1 MSLLRLC
8 SSRSSGSA
16 TLRELLVLPLGCHR
30 CLQLRRHPAWSPEWS
45 WDFFRR
51 NYSSI
56 IPKKDDGK
64 NEIWERARLLQVLK
78 ARMQQLRADNVTEV
92 KCTEVQFVNRINV
105 IHLESHTETKNL
117 TFLPDSELT
126 KSFNTNT
133 VPLVKEKT
141 TKEQMS
147 EKCHVGTIVPKST
160 STPSK
165 WIEKLDKEKRNK
177 TRRQLNIMKK
187 VKESLPSSSTQN
199 VTTAKST
206 GTGRKRT
213 SKDNAAKTPVTHT
226 ASSSVKNKP
235 HAVHPDTK
243 SSALHDFSLEAVL
256 AEVEN
261 LDQQLN
267 KWEPSAK
274 LLEDEEG
281 NKYGDAQRNI
291 LSYVEACAF
300 INDLD
305 RAHQCVMFHHRILTR
320 RKQLNIKIY
329 SALMHLW
336 AKKGSLNQI
345 GKLFSLVEE
354 AELKPNLDCY
364 MAALECMGRMENCS
378 PRVIERCLQ
387 QLEEDGFTT
396 QGLFKNCVFQKD
408 EREMVLKAICAV
420 DPDFQLQ
427 TEPEMEVCQ
436 SPLVKEFYSKAEPV
450 KYPKLHL
457 CVQEMKERFDR
468 QLSKEQADTIT
479 IDSVEV
485 TKPITEKMKR
495 MRNRLADLRAKW
507 QKSLLQAFREY
518 KFHLAG
524 DRTCSWKMNLYP
536 YLCLLDDKEYVDIMI
551 QSIANIP
558 PNGEALLMIAK
569 ELGNRVYNK
578 YSIRK
583 KIKNEM
589 VDKIKETY
597 YAYVELLAKDA
608 ELYNFLPREYWMKL
622 EREMNLGPSL
632 ITEDSLWPHF
642 LIVHLGTHLV
652 DLMVREIKIP
662 IYTQDPGHE
671 KKFIPVLYHMYSF
684 RSTKQ
689 IGFIKP
695 HPILIQILSEAAE
708 TTLIFDS
715 SVMPMVCAPIP
726 WTSPKFGAYV
736 LTPTKL
742 MRCIEGALQHQLLL
756 EKCKSSDLHPVL
768 DSLNQLGNCAWKVN
782 KPMLDLI
789 ISIFNDKG
797 NEKLEIPPPLS
808 EAPNMPKS
816 DPKSEIS
823 PAAKSVLKKKIA
835 WVRKRTAEMHSL
847 RMDALYK
854 LSIANHLRDDVFWFP
869 HNMDF
874 RGRTY
879 PCPPYFNHLGSDV
892 TRAVLLFAEGKPL
905 GEHGLNWL
913 KIHLVNLT
921 GFKKKC
927 SLKERLD
934 YAAGVMDNILDSAD
948 NPLTGRKWWM
958 NADEPWQTLACCTE
972 IAHAVRSPDPTK
984 YISYFPVH
992 QDGSCNGLQHYAAL
1006 GRDVIGATSVN
1017 LMPCEVPQDVYSG
1030 VAQQVEEFRKRDA
1043 EKGVRIAQI
1052 LEGFINRK
1060 VVKQTVM
1067 TVVYGVT
1074 RFGGRLQIEKRL
1086 KEVEDF
1092 PKDYVW
1098 DASHYLVQQV
1108 FSSLKEMFT
1117 GTRGIQDW
1125 LTESARLISKSG
1137 SSVEWITP
1145 LGLPIVQPYHRTR
1158 NTLLRSNLQNLNL
1171 QISHDATQR
1180 PDTVKQKNA
1189 FPPNF
1194 IHSLD
1199 STHMMLTA
1207 LYCYSAGVTFVSV
1220 HDCFWTHAYT
1230 VDIMNKVCR
1239 EQFVVLHSQPILK
1252 DLSKFLVNKYRYN
1265 IPADR
1270 KSKKLQDY
1278 QRMMELLSKVLET
1291 GEFDLEK
1298 VKQSTYFFS

>member
-1 MSLLRLC
+1 MSFLRLC
-8 SSRSSGSA
+8 SSRSSRPE
-16 TLRELLVLPLGCHR
+16 TLRELLLLPSGCHR
-30 CLQLRRHPAWSPEWS
+30 CLQLRRHSVRSSELPWG
-45 WDFFRR
+45 FFRR

-56 IPKKDDGK
+56 IPKKDVGK
-64 NEIWERARLLQVLK
+64 DQPCEKTRLLQVLE
-78 ARMQQLRADNVTEV
+78 ARMQQLQADNITEV

-105 IHLESHTETKNL
+105 THDENQSSTNNL
-117 TFLPDSELT
+117 TFLPDQEFK
-126 KSFNTNT
+126 KSLNLSTEAF
-133 VPLVKEKT
+133 VEEKIA
-141 TKEQMS
+141 KEQMGK
-147 EKCHVGTIVPKST
+147 KCHTEPVIPKTASA
-160 STPSK
+160 PRK

-177 TRRQLNIMKK
+177 TRRQLNIVKK
-187 VKESLPSSSTQN
+187 IKESKESLQLSSTKS
-199 VTTAKST
+199 VTGAKTTEMGSKST
-206 GTGRKRT
+206 
-213 SKDNAAKTPVTHT
+213 SKGNVAKAPVTHR
-226 ASSSVKNKP
+226 ARPSVMSNRE
-235 HAVHPDTK
+235 AK
-243 SSALHDFSLEAVL
+243 SDALHDFSVEAIL

-261 LDQQLN
+261 LDQQLIN
-267 KWEPSAK
+267 WEPSAK

-329 SALMHLW
+329 SVLMQLW
-336 AKKGSLNQI
+336 AKKGSLSQI
-345 GKLFSLVEE
+345 GNLFSLVEE
-354 AELKPNLDCY
+354 AGLKPNLGCY

-378 PRVIERCLQ
+378 PHVIERCFQ
-387 QLEEDGFTT
+387 QLKEDGFTI
-396 QGLFKNCVFQKD
+396 QDLFKNCVFHKD
-408 EREMVLKAICAV
+408 EREMIMKAIWAV
-420 DPDFQLQ
+420 DPEFQLQ
-427 TEPEMEVCQ
+427 PEPEVEICQ
-436 SPLVKEFYSKAEPV
+436 SPLVKHFYSKIEPI

-457 CVQEMKERFDR
+457 CLEQLKERFDR
-468 QLSKEQADTIT
+468 QLSREQEDTIS
-479 IDSVEV
+479 ISSVEA

-495 MRNRLADLRAKW
+495 MRNRVADLRAKW
-507 QKSLLQAFREY
+507 HKSLLQAFREF

-524 DRTCSWKMNLYP
+524 DRSCSWKMNLYP

-558 PNGEALLMIAK
+558 PNGEALLTIAK
-569 ELGNRVYNK
+569 ELGNRIYNK

-589 VDKIKETY
+589 VDKIKQIY
-597 YAYVELLAKDA
+597 YAYIELLAKDT
-608 ELYNFLPREYWMKL
+608 ELNNFLPREHMVKV
-622 EREMNLGPSL
+622 EKEMNLGLSL
-632 ITEDSLWPHF
+632 LSEDSPWPHF
-642 LIVHLGTHLV
+642 LIIDLGTHLV
-652 DLMVREIKIP
+652 DLMVHEIKIP
-662 IYTQDPGHE
+662 MNTQSPSHE
-671 KKFIPVLYHMYSF
+671 RKFIPVLYHMYSF
-684 RSTKQ
+684 RSNKQ

-695 HPILIQILSEAAE
+695 HPILTELLSQAAE

-715 SVMPMVCAPIP
+715 CVMPMVCAPIP
-726 WTSPKFGAYV
+726 WTSPRFGAYI
-736 LTPTKL
+736 LAPTKL
-742 MRCIEGALQHQLLL
+742 MRCVEGALQHQLLL

-768 DSLNQLGNCAWKVN
+768 DSLTQLGNCAWKVN
-782 KPMLDLI
+782 KPILDLI

-797 NEKLEIPPPLS
+797 SEKLEIPPPLS
-808 EAPNMPKS
+808 EAPHMPKY
-816 DPKSEIS
+816 DPKADIS

-835 WVRKRTAEMHSL
+835 WVRKRAAEMHSL

-854 LSIANHLRDDVFWFP
+854 LSIANHVRDDIFWFP

-913 KIHLVNLT
+913 KVHLVNLT

-927 SLKERLD
+927 SLKDRID
-934 YAAGVMDNILDSAD
+934 YADKVMDDILDSAD

-958 NADEPWQTLACCTE
+958 NADEPWQTLACCKE
-972 IAHAVRSPDPTK
+972 IAHAIRSPDPSK

-1006 GRDVIGATSVN
+1006 GRDVIGAASVN
-1017 LMPCEVPQDVYSG
+1017 LMPDEVPQDVYSA
-1030 VAQQVEEFRKRDA
+1030 VAQQVEEFRKRNA
-1043 EKGVRIAQI
+1043 EKGVKIAQI

-1092 PKDYVW
+1092 PKDHVW
-1098 DASHYLVQQV
+1098 DASHYVVQAV
-1108 FSSLKEMFT
+1108 FSSLTEMFT
-1117 GTRGIQDW
+1117 GTREIQDW
-1125 LTESARLISKSG
+1125 LTQSARLISKSG
-1137 SSVEWITP
+1137 SSVEWVTP

-1158 NTLLRSNLQNLNL
+1158 TTLLRSNLQNLNL

-1220 HDCFWTHAYT
+1220 HDCFWTHAFT
-1230 VDIMNKVCR
+1230 VDVMNKVCR
-1239 EQFVVLHSQPILK
+1239 EQFVALHSQPILQ

-1278 QRMMELLSKVLET
+1278 QRMMELLSKELKI

-1298 VKQSTYFFS
+1298 VKESTYFFS

>member
-1 MSLLRLC
+1 MLLLRLC
-8 SSRSSGSA
+8 SSRNPGPA
-16 TLRELLVLPLGCHR
+16 TLREVFFLPSGCHR
-30 CLQLRRHPAWSPEWS
+30 CLQLRRHPARSSEQPWG
-45 WDFFRR
+45 FFRR

-64 NEIWERARLLQVLK
+64 NQTCERAHLLQVLK
-78 ARMQQLRADNVTEV
+78 ARMQQLQADNVTEV
-92 KCTEVQFVNRINV
+92 KCTEVQFVNQINV
-105 IHLESHTETKNL
+105 THLESHAGSKNL
-117 TFLPDSELT
+117 TFLPAREFK
-126 KSFNTNT
+126 KSVTLNTAA
-133 VPLVKEKT
+133 LVKEKAAE
-141 TKEQMS
+141 EQMGK
-147 EKCHVGTIVPKST
+147 KCHVETIVPKTT
-160 STPSK
+160 SAPSK

-177 TRRQLNIMKK
+177 TRRQLNVVKK
-187 VKESLPSSSTQN
+187 MKESLPLSTPKI
-199 VTTAKST
+199 VTGAKST
-206 GTGRKRT
+206 GTGRKST
-213 SKDNAAKTPVTHT
+213 AKDNAAKTQAGHRVSP
-226 ASSSVKNKP
+226 SVMSNP

-243 SSALHDFSLEAVL
+243 SDALYDFSVEAVL

-267 KWEPSAK
+267 KWESSTK

-305 RAHQCVMFHHRILTR
+305 RAHQCIMFHHRILTR

-329 SALMHLW
+329 SVLMHIW

-354 AELKPNLDCY
+354 AGLKPNLDCY
-364 MAALECMGRMENCS
+364 MAALECMGRMENCKS
-378 PRVIERCLQ
+378 CVIKRCIQ

-396 QGLFKNCVFQKD
+396 QDLFKTCVFQKD
-408 EREMVLKAICAV
+408 EREMVTKAICAV
-420 DPDFQLQ
+420 DPNFQIQ
-427 TEPEMEVCQ
+427 PEPEVEVCQ
-436 SPLVKEFYSKAEPV
+436 SPLVKHFYSKVEPV
-450 KYPKLHL
+450 KYPKLDL
-457 CVQEMKERFDR
+457 CLEELKERFER
-468 QLSKEQADTIT
+468 QLSKEQADTIS

-507 QKSLLQAFREY
+507 QKSLLQAFREC

-524 DRTCSWKMNLYP
+524 DRSCSWRMNLYP

-551 QSIANIP
+551 QTIANIP

-569 ELGNRVYNK
+569 ELGYRVYNK

-589 VDKIKETY
+589 VDKIKEIY
-597 YAYVELLAKDA
+597 YAYIELLAKDT
-608 ELYNFLPREYWMKL
+608 ELNNFLPREYLMKL

-632 ITEDSLWPHF
+632 LSEDSPWPHF

-652 DLMVREIKIP
+652 DLLVRGIKIP
-662 IYTQDPGHE
+662 INTQNPSHE

-684 RSTKQ
+684 RSNKQ

-695 HPILIQILSEAAE
+695 HPILTQILSEAAE

-715 SVMPMVCAPIP
+715 SVLPMVCAPIP
-726 WTSPKFGAYV
+726 WTSPRFGAYV
-736 LTPTKL
+736 LAPTKL
-742 MRCIEGALQHQLLL
+742 MRCMEGALQHQLLL

-808 EAPNMPKS
+808 EAPDMPKY
-816 DPKSEIS
+816 DPKCEIS

-835 WVRKRTAEMHSL
+835 WVRKRAAEMHSL

-854 LSIANHLRDDVFWFP
+854 LSIANHIRDDIFWFP

-892 TRAVLLFAEGKPL
+892 TRAILLFAEGKPL

-934 YAAGVMDNILDSAD
+934 YADEVMDNVLDSAD

-958 NADEPWQTLACCTE
+958 NADEPWQTLACCRE
-972 IAHAVRSPDPTK
+972 IAHAVRSPDTTK
-984 YISYFPVH
+984 YISYYPVH

-1017 LMPCEVPQDVYSG
+1017 LMPCDVPQDVYSG

-1043 EKGVRIAQI
+1043 EKGVKIAQI

-1117 GTRGIQDW
+1117 GTREIQDW
-1125 LTESARLISKSG
+1125 LTESARLIAKSG
-1137 SSVEWITP
+1137 SSVEWVTP

-1158 NTLLRSNLQNLNL
+1158 TTLTTR
-1171 QISHDATQR
+1171 
-1180 PDTVKQKNA
+1180 
-1189 FPPNF
+1189 
-1194 IHSLD
+1194 
-1199 STHMMLTA
+1199 
-1207 LYCYSAGVTFVSV
+1207 
-1220 HDCFWTHAYT
+1220 
-1230 VDIMNKVCR
+1230 
-1239 EQFVVLHSQPILK
+1239 HSQAEECF
-1252 DLSKFLVNKYRYN
+1252 STKFH
-1265 IPADR
+1265 
-1270 KSKKLQDY
+1270 S
-1278 QRMMELLSKVLET
+1278 
-1291 GEFDLEK
+1291 
-1298 VKQSTYFFS
+1298 FS